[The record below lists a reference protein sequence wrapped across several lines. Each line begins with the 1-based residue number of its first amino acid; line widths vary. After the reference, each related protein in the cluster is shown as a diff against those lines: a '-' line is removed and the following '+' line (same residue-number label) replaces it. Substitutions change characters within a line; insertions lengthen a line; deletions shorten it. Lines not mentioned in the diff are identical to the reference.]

1 MAVASRPSRRRFIGS
16 GVAAAVAL
24 ALGLPERARSSTPN
38 TPADRASLEGF
49 PSLDGAFLLD
59 DASRDKFSFDTGRNI
74 QHVPLAVLKP
84 GSIDD
89 VVRAVKH
96 ANRHRLR
103 IAMRGQGHS
112 TWGQSL
118 VEGGLVIDSG
128 SLRAVTLAGSEHVDV
143 QAGATW
149 SEVNQVTLAA
159 ARTPPVM
166 PNTMIT
172 VTVGGILSA
181 GGIGETSHRFGA
193 IVDAVDELEVVTG
206 EGRLV
211 TCSPRRE
218 SELFN
223 MVLAGMGQC
232 AMIMRARLRLERA
245 PDNVI
250 RQNLVYHDFDTFFA
264 DARRVALDGR
274 FDYQELMAARTPA
287 GGRWTF
293 TIRAGKAYSGTQV
306 PRLDG
311 PTSGMAHD
319 EATKPISVSY
329 WDYLLRESARNAVDM
344 TDGTKNPRRRAAL
357 AMFLPISSA
366 KEFVAEILASSQHT
380 AGLNAIF
387 LLPVNVR
394 RCTRPLLK
402 LPDENAAFSVWL
414 SRRTAADAPEYTNGL
429 MSYRAILERMRA
441 MGGKHYS
448 PYSTFLSPADWKEH
462 YGPDTWQRLSAAK
475 RTLDPGNILTP
486 GPNMF

>member
-38 TPADRASLEGF
+38 PSADRGSLEGF

-232 AMIMRARLRLERA
+232 AMIMRARLRLEPA
-245 PDNVI
+245 PYNAI
-250 RQNLVYHDFDTFFA
+250 RQNLVFHDFDTIVA
-264 DARRVALDGR
+264 DTHRFVTIGRHAYTVHLTSAMSACARLN
-274 FDYQELMAARTPA
+274 
-287 GGRWTF
+287 
-293 TIRAGKAYSGTQV
+293 
-306 PRLDG
+306 
-311 PTSGMAHD
+311 
-319 EATKPISVSY
+319 
-329 WDYLLRESARNAVDM
+329 YL
-344 TDGTKNPRRRAAL
+344 
-357 AMFLPISSA
+357 
-366 KEFVAEILASSQHT
+366 
-380 AGLNAIF
+380 
-387 LLPVNVR
+387 
-394 RCTRPLLK
+394 
-402 LPDENAAFSVWL
+402 
-414 SRRTAADAPEYTNGL
+414 
-429 MSYRAILERMRA
+429 
-441 MGGKHYS
+441 
-448 PYSTFLSPADWKEH
+448 
-462 YGPDTWQRLSAAK
+462 
-475 RTLDPGNILTP
+475 
-486 GPNMF
+486 